1 MGLARATHP
10 ENSGAMRKDVVIRN
24 FYENQSKV
32 EGSKLFEA
40 LNKMPKG
47 AIHHIHTSAAPP
59 IETYMSLTYDPI
71 VFYNEREKL
80 FKIFPNDKFKE
91 DGYVSCVEMRNFHKN
106 PQAYDDYLKN
116 EILLTKEQT

>member
-1 MGLARATHP
+1 M
-10 ENSGAMRKDVVIRN
+10 VIRD
-24 FYENQSKV
+24 FYDNRAKV
-32 EGSKLFEA
+32 EDSKLFQV

-80 FKIFPNDKFKE
+80 FKIFP
-91 DGYVSCVEMRNFHKN
+91 
-106 PQAYDDYLKN
+106 
-116 EILLTKEQT
+116 